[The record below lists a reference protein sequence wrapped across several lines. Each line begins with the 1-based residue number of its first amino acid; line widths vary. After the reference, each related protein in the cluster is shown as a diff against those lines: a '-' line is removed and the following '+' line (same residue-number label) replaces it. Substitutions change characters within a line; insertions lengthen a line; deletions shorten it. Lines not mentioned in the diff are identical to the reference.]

1 MAYPPHGV
9 GRVSKREKR
18 VILGVEEDVVVVEL
32 GNDLSVTLPISRAE
46 EQLRPPATEADLK
59 KVQKALREPSVVSD
73 EIWSKR
79 VQQAQEKLR
88 SGDPLELA
96 EIVRDGVRREQ
107 GKTTNGTPTKLSDE
121 RAGPPP
127 EGARAPHRRD
137 QRDPRGST
145 RPKPTPGSTTSSQ
158 PRRRSSDLAARRR
171 RAPLRPAATRRVDA
185 TRRRHRHPAGCELLG
200 VSSQTSDAADVGL
213 LIGQDERDADAVR
226 APRPVRPTRW
236 T

>member
-1 MAYPPHGV
+1 MELKVGTIVAYPPHGV
-9 GRVSKREKR
+9 GRVAKREKR

-59 KVQKALREPSVVSD
+59 EVQKALREEGVVSD

-107 GKTTNGTPTKLSDE
+107 GKTSNGTPTKLSTSE
-121 RAGPPP
+121 RALHLK
-127 EGARAPHRRD
+127 ARELLSGEIGVT
-137 QRDPRGST
+137 RGLE
-145 RPKPTPGSTTSSQ
+145 PAEAEAWIDEQ
-158 PRRRSSDLAARRR
+158 LAA
-171 RAPLRPAATRRVDA
+171 AK
-185 TRRRHRHPAGCELLG
+185 
-200 VSSQTSDAADVGL
+200 
-213 LIGQDERDADAVR
+213 
-226 APRPVRPTRW
+226 
-236 T
+236 